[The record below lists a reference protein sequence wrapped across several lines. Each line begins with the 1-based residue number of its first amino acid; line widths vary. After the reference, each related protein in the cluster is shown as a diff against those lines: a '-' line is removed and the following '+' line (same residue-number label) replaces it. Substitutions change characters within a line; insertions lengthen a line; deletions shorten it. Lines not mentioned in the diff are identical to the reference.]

1 MAISEANVKTNRMVS
16 TRKNLT
22 FQENFMDKWRNNIS
36 LKKDTERVVITSE
49 RLDTSYCQI
58 EG

>member
-1 MAISEANVKTNRMVS
+1 MVS

-22 FQENFMDKWRNNIS
+22 FQENLMDKWRNNIS